1 MSSLA
6 PTATPTR
13 APAPAPAKPLSVAW
27 RRLWRSRRLVERNI
41 LVYRHQW
48 IIIFS
53 GVFEPIFYLIAIG
66 LGIGGI
72 VGDVPLQYTD
82 GHHISYLAFVAPALL
97 ATAAMNGAVFET
109 IFNVFFKLNYAK
121 TYEGVLATPMGITEI
136 ALGEMLWAL
145 FRAAL
150 YAVAM
155 FVIMLVFGLILSP
168 WGILIIP
175 AALLVAAAFAAAGL
189 AGTSYLRTVN
199 DFDVPMGLIVMPM
212 FLFSGTFFPP
222 QEVFV
227 GGLSWIMWVL
237 QLTPLFH
244 AINLIRGLSLGD
256 IGPALAWDF
265 AYLVVF
271 FAICMTIAMRQMG
284 RKLIK

>member
-1 MSSLA
+1 MTSLA
-6 PTATPTR
+6 PTRPHQ
-13 APAPAPAKPLSVAW
+13 APGRQNPLAVAW
-27 RRLWRSRRLVERNI
+27 ARLWRSRRLVERNI

-53 GVFEPIFYLIAIG
+53 GVFEPIFYLIGIG
-66 LGIGGI
+66 LGVGGI
-72 VGDVPLQYTD
+72 IGTLELAD
-82 GHHISYLAFVAPALL
+82 GRTISYLAFVAPALL

-121 TYEGVLATPMGITEI
+121 TYDGVLATPMGITEI

-145 FRAAL
+145 IRAAL

-155 FVIMLVFGLILSP
+155 FVIMLVLGLILSP
-168 WGILIIP
+168 WGVLIVP

-212 FLFSGTFFPP
+212 FLFSGTFFPIEAYP
-222 QEVFV
+222 EPLQ
-227 GGLSWIMWVL
+227 WVV
-237 QLTPLFH
+237 QLTPLYH
-244 AINLIRGLSLGD
+244 AINLIRGLSLG
-256 IGPALAWDF
+256 IVGLPQLWDF
-265 AYLVVF
+265 IYLVAF
-271 FAICMTIAMRQMG
+271 FAICITLAMRQMEK
-284 RKLIK
+284 RLIK

>member
-1 MSSLA
+1 M
-6 PTATPTR
+6 TAIAERTR
-13 APAPAPAKPLSVAW
+13 PGALSTAW
-27 RRLWRSRRLVERNI
+27 ARIWRARRLVERN
-41 LVYRHQW
+41 LMVYRHQW
-48 IIIFS
+48 IIIVS
-53 GVFEPIFYLIAIG
+53 GVFEPIFYMVGIG

-72 VGDVPLQYTD
+72 VGDIPPAFVGGRTD
-82 GHHISYLAFVAPALL
+82 VSYLAYVAPALL

-136 ALGEMLWAL
+136 ALGEMMWAL
-145 FRAAL
+145 MRALL

-168 WGILIIP
+168 WGALMVP

-212 FLFSGTFFPP
+212 FLFSGTFFPIDIYP
-222 QEVFV
+222 EP
-227 GGLSWIMWVL
+227 L
-237 QLTPLFH
+237 QWLMQINPLYH
-244 AINLIRGLSLGD
+244 SISLIRGLSTGLVD
-256 IGPALAWDF
+256 LAQLWDF
-265 AYLVVF
+265 VFLVAF
-271 FAICMTIAMRQMG
+271 FAICMWIAMRQME

>member
-1 MSSLA
+1 MTSLA
-6 PTATPTR
+6 PAATPR
-13 APAPAPAKPLSVAW
+13 PSPARPNPLAVAW
-27 RRLWRSRRLVERNI
+27 ARLWSARRLVERNI

-53 GVFEPIFYLIAIG
+53 GVFEPIFYLIGIG

-72 VGDVPLQYTD
+72 VQTIPPEFTQGRE
-82 GHHISYLAFVAPALL
+82 ISYVAFVAPALL

-121 TYEGVLATPMGITEI
+121 TYDGVLATPMGITEI

-145 FRAAL
+145 IRAAL

-155 FVIMLVFGLILSP
+155 FVIMLVTGLILSA
-168 WGILIIP
+168 WGLLIVP

-189 AGTSYLRTVN
+189 AGTSFLRTVN

-212 FLFSGTFFPP
+212 FLFSGTFFPLEALFSGP
-222 QEVFV
+222 
-227 GGLSWIMWVL
+227 LLWL
-237 QLTPLFH
+237 AYLTPLVH
-244 AINLIRGLSLGD
+244 AISLIRGLSTGLVGT
-256 IGPALAWDF
+256 AQVWDLL
-265 AYLVVF
+265 YLVVF
-271 FAICMTIAMRQMG
+271 FAISMTIAMRQMEK
-284 RKLIK
+284 RLIK